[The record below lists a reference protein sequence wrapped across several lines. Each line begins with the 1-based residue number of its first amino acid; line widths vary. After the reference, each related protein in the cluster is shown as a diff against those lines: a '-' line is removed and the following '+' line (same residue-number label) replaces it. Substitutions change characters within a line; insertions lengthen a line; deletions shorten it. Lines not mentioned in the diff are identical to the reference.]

1 MTKDQGK
8 LIKGI
13 LESRSGLLTE
23 VRLVSGQTFVVH
35 NVAAGRDMG
44 VDFDHFTTNISPSPA
59 DSHTVDFFHA
69 DKVAS
74 LTAMESGNVLFAA

>member
-1 MTKDQGK
+1 MTKDQGEH
-8 LIKGI
+8 IKNI

-23 VRLVSGQTFVVH
+23 IRLVSGQTFVAY

-59 DSHTVDFFHA
+59 GSHTVDFFHA
-69 DKVAS
+69 DQVAS
-74 LTAMESGNVLFAA
+74 LIAKESGNVLFAA